1 MQQIARSVAQ
11 AFNNLPRQHRRI
23 LGSVAALTLA
33 ISIWQPHFTHDR
45 SSEIDNNAT
54 QLDKTTTGDIED
66 PVPPDTAAETDI
78 VNADKNYVVSS
89 GDTFSSIL
97 TQYGIDILDIN
108 AMVAADPELKNLRIG
123 QSLTWTLNED
133 DSLETLSLQV
143 SRRET
148 HVLQRKTDS
157 SFSLTKDIQKGT
169 WTDNIIHAKIS
180 DSFENSAL
188 KAGLS
193 RAEVGSVIKALQW
206 QMDFQRLKKGDTFN
220 VMMSREMLDNKAIQS
235 QVLAVRLH
243 TGGTDYYA
251 FRAENGKFYDSNGN
265 GLSQG
270 FLRFPTAQQYRVS
283 SNFNPHRL
291 NPVTGK
297 IAPHHG
303 VDFAVPIGTPVLSV
317 GDGEVIRVNKSGGSG
332 GNYVAIRH
340 GRQYMTRY
348 MHLSRILVT
357 PGQKIKRGQRIALS
371 GNTGRSTGPH
381 LHYEIWNNNVAV
393 NPLTAN
399 LPRLE
404 GLSGKEKRTF
414 IADALKL
421 KKQLLQG

>member
-1 MQQIARSVAQ
+1 MQQIARSVAL
-11 AFNNLPRQHRRI
+11 AYNNLPRQRRLI

-33 ISIWQPHFTHDR
+33 ISFWKPHFNHEAGIELDKK
-45 SSEIDNNAT
+45 AT
-54 QLDKTTTGDIED
+54 QIHDATEYDDII
-66 PVPPDTAAETDI
+66 PPDGDPEADI
-78 VNADKNYVVSS
+78 VDADKNYIVSS

-97 TQYGIDILDIN
+97 TQYGVDLSDIN
-108 AMVAADPELKNLRIG
+108 AMVVVDPELKNLRIG
-123 QSLTWTLNED
+123 QSLSWTLNEAG
-133 DSLETLSLQV
+133 SLETLSFHV

-148 HVLQRKTDS
+148 HVLQRKTAN
-157 SFSLTKDIQKGT
+157 SFSFSKEIQKGT
-169 WTDNIIHAKIS
+169 WVDNIIHGKIA
-180 DSFENSAL
+180 DSFEKSAL
-188 KAGLS
+188 KAGLT
-193 RAEVGSVIKALQW
+193 RAEVSSVIKALQW
-206 QMDFQRLKKGDTFN
+206 QMDFRRLKKGDTFN
-220 VMMSREMLDNKAIQS
+220 VIMSREVLNDKPMQS
-235 QVLAVRLH
+235 QILAVRLH
-243 TGGTDYYA
+243 TGGADYYA
-251 FRAENGKFYDSNGN
+251 YRAANGKYYDSNGN

-270 FLRFPTAQQYRVS
+270 FLRFPTARRYRVS

-297 IAPHHG
+297 IAPHRG
-303 VDFAVPIGTPVLSV
+303 VDFAVPIGTPVISV
-317 GDGEVIRVNKSGGSG
+317 GDGEVIRVNKKGGSG

-404 GLSGKEKRTF
+404 GLSGAEKRAF
-414 IADALKL
+414 IAETVKS
-421 KKQLLQG
+421 KKLLQQG

>member
-1 MQQIARSVAQ
+1 MQQIARSVAL

-33 ISIWQPHFTHDR
+33 LSIWQPHFTHEE
-45 SSEIDNNAT
+45 SSEIDKNVT
-54 QLDKTTTGDIED
+54 QFDKAAVGEIED
-66 PVPPDTAAETDI
+66 PVPLDTETETDI

-97 TQYGIDILDIN
+97 TQYGIDLSDIN
-108 AMVAADPELKNLRIG
+108 AMVAADPELKNLRVG
-123 QSLTWTLNED
+123 QSLSWTLNEA

-148 HVLQRKTDS
+148 HVLQRKTAT

-169 WTDNIIHAKIS
+169 WTDNIIQAKIS

-193 RAEVGSVIKALQW
+193 RTEVGAVIKALQW
-206 QMDFQRLKKGDTFN
+206 QMDFRRLKKGDTFN
-220 VMMSREMLDNKAIQS
+220 VMMSREMLGNKAMQS
-235 QVLAVRLH
+235 QILAVRLH
-243 TGGTDYYA
+243 TAGTDYYA
-251 FRAENGKFYDSNGN
+251 FRAENGKYYDSNGN

-270 FLRFPTAQQYRVS
+270 FLRFPTARQYRVS

-297 IAPHHG
+297 IAPHRG

-317 GDGEVIRVNKSGGSG
+317 GDGEVIRVNKNGGSG

-348 MHLSRILVT
+348 MHLSRILVN

-404 GLSGKEKRTF
+404 GLSGKDKSAF
-414 IADALKL
+414 IAEAVKRKKLLK
-421 KKQLLQG
+421 